1 MGADHFGVEDIH
13 HGISSVA
20 IDKDNNVWVLESES
34 PSVIIYDGKGIKIS
48 SFKYNTNNFSI
59 HSKGIPVP
67 TKQLLIHNNKVYII
81 DSWENIFVYSL
92 I

>member
-34 PSVIIYDGKGIKIS
+34 PSVIIYDGKEIEPC
-48 SFKYNTNNFSI
+48 NLLLFS
-59 HSKGIPVP
+59 
-67 TKQLLIHNNKVYII
+67 
-81 DSWENIFVYSL
+81 
-92 I
+92 